1 MRYGFVL
8 PFCQP
13 AEVAAAAVLA
23 EEAGW
28 DGVYVWEGLYGWD
41 AWVSLA
47 AAAVRTSRVRLGTM
61 LTPLSRRK
69 PWELAGQALSLDHLS
84 GGRLTLSVGLGAVE
98 TGFAAFGEETDR
110 RRRAELLD
118 EGVEV
123 VTGLWGGQPFSF
135 AGEHYRLA
143 PTTFMPTPPPV
154 QQPRIPIWVVGAW
167 PRPKSMARVVKY
179 DGILPNVFGPDG
191 KPADAGPAQVR
202 EIVAWLGE
210 HRPVDA
216 GPFDVV
222 VEGQT
227 PAGDP
232 RAAADEVAPWREA
245 GATWWIEGLW
255 PAQGQPDEIKQVRDR
270 LHAGPPKV
278 E

>member
-13 AEVAAAAVLA
+13 TDVAAAAVLA

-28 DGVYVWEGLYGWD
+28 DGVFVWEGIYGWD

-47 AAAVRTSRVRLGTM
+47 AAASRTARIRLGTM

-69 PWELAGQALSLDHLS
+69 PWELAGQALSVDHLS

-98 TGFAAFGEETDR
+98 TGFAAFGEETER
-110 RRRAELLD
+110 RTRAELLD
-118 EGVEV
+118 EGLEV
-123 VTGLWGGQPFSF
+123 VTGLWGGQPFSYE
-135 AGEHYRLA
+135 GKHYRLQ
-143 PTTFMPTPPPV
+143 PTDFMPTPPPV
-154 QQPRIPIWVVGAW
+154 QRPRIPIWVVGAW
-167 PRPKSMARVVKY
+167 PRPKSMARVLRY

-191 KPADAGPAQVR
+191 QPKDAGAAEVR
-202 EIVAWLGE
+202 EIAAWVAE
-210 HRPVDA
+210 HRAPDA
-216 GPFDVV
+216 GPFDIV

-232 RAAADEVAPWREA
+232 AAAAEQVAPWREA
-245 GATWWIEGLW
+245 GATWWIDGLW
-255 PAQGQPDEIKQVRDR
+255 SAQGQPDEIEQVGVR
-270 LHAGPPKV
+270 LRAGPPRV
-278 E
+278 P

>member
-13 AEVAAAAVLA
+13 RLVADAAVAA
-23 EEAGW
+23 ERAGW
-28 DGVYVWEGLYGWD
+28 DGIYVWEGLYNWD

-47 AAAVRTSRVRLGTM
+47 AAATLTERIRLGTM

-84 GGRLTLSVGLGAVE
+84 GGRITLSVGLGAVE
-98 TGFAAFGEETDR
+98 TGFAAYGEETDR

-118 EGVEV
+118 EGLDI
-123 VTGLWGGQPFSF
+123 VTGLWAGQPFRYEG
-135 AGEHYRLA
+135 AHYRLE
-143 PTTFMPTPPPV
+143 PNDFLTPPPPV
-154 QQPRIPIWVVGAW
+154 QRPRIPIWVVGAW
-167 PRPKSMARVVKY
+167 PRPKSMARVLRY

-191 KPADAGPAQVR
+191 RPRDAGAEDTRDMVR
-202 EIVAWLGE
+202 WIAER
-210 HRPVDA
+210 RPPDA

-222 VEGQT
+222 IEGQT
-227 PAGDP
+227 PPGEG
-232 RAAADEVAPWREA
+232 ADTVRPWIEA

-255 PAQGQPDEIKQVRDR
+255 GAQGQPDEVDR
-270 LHAGPPKV
+270 VTERLLAGPPR